1 MDKPSL
7 AAAQGEQASDPHQH
21 HTDGYIF
28 TGQGPN
34 VQTPQDT
41 ARQEGYSSGF
51 PWNTTDYRSRQ
62 PLLGVLAAGRSQVA
76 WSGVGL

>member
-1 MDKPSL
+1 MDKPSS

-34 VQTPQDT
+34 VQTPRDA
-41 ARQEGYSSGF
+41 ARQ
-51 PWNTTDYRSRQ
+51 TTSH
-62 PLLGVLAAGRSQVA
+62 AGILPFVT
-76 WSGVGL
+76 VC